1 MESLYNMIFWMHL
14 NCDSIIKHLEVEV
27 ALNPVG
33 INTEP
38 VRIKEFGKNHTISEL
53 S

>member
-1 MESLYNMIFWMHL
+1 MIFWMHL

>member
-1 MESLYNMIFWMHL
+1 MHL

-38 VRIKEFGKNHTISEL
+38 VRIKELGKNHTISEL